1 MPAVC
6 ALNGLH
12 APPHC
17 LPGVIQSPRYP
28 ANVSLFDADDVAP
41 PEDCSRCGR
50 AVAKTSLFCPACG
63 QSVVNPLPAPPEPGP
78 ETEQADEPAEAPEDD
93 TPDESEKT
101 VDTLSRATQWIK
113 RTLGGSVEVPREEV
127 DTEAGDPEDPLVR
140 EKPPTYSERLQ
151 QSSRARA
158 RFVLTDTS
166 GRSFTLGEMPGGI
179 GSGDEAPE
187 GNQLHWI
194 HLSADDGSVDAV
206 HLRFGVDDGVLWV
219 EDANSVFGTIV
230 TEPGR
235 SPLQC
240 VPYERYFIVRG
251 TELRL
256 GSVVL
261 TLG

>member
-1 MPAVC
+1 M
-6 ALNGLH
+6 
-12 APPHC
+12 
-17 LPGVIQSPRYP
+17 
-28 ANVSLFDADDVAP
+28 
-41 PEDCSRCGR
+41 
-50 AVAKTSLFCPACG
+50 
-63 QSVVNPLPAPPEPGP
+63 VNPLPAPPEPEP
-78 ETEQADEPAEAPEDD
+78 EQEEPESSDEPSTDDEPAPQDD
-93 TPDESEKT
+93 TP
-101 VDTLSRATQWIK
+101 DTLSRATQWIK
-113 RTLGGSVEVPREEV
+113 RTLGGSVEVPRAEEETSAGA
-127 DTEAGDPEDPLVR
+127 DEAEDPLVR
-140 EKPPTYSERLQ
+140 EKPPTYPERLQ

-158 RFVLTDTS
+158 RFVLTDTT
-166 GRSFTLGEMPGGI
+166 GRSYTLGEMPGGI

-256 GSVVL
+256 GSVSL

>member
-1 MPAVC
+1 M
-6 ALNGLH
+6 
-12 APPHC
+12 
-17 LPGVIQSPRYP
+17 
-28 ANVSLFDADDVAP
+28 SLFDADDVAP

-63 QSVVNPLPAPPEPGP
+63 QSMVNPLPPPPEPEP
-78 ETEQADEPAEAPEDD
+78 EPEEPEDAGEPPTEEEPAPQDD
-93 TPDESEKT
+93 TP
-101 VDTLSRATQWIK
+101 DTLSRATQWIK
-113 RTLGGSVEVPREEV
+113 RTLGGSVEVPRVE
-127 DTEAGDPEDPLVR
+127 DAPTEADEAEDPLVR
-140 EKPPTYSERLQ
+140 ERPPTYPERLQ

-158 RFVLTDTS
+158 RFVLTDPT
-166 GRSFTLGEMPGGI
+166 GRSYTLGEMPGGI

-187 GNQLHWI
+187 GNQLQWI

-256 GSVVL
+256 GSVSL